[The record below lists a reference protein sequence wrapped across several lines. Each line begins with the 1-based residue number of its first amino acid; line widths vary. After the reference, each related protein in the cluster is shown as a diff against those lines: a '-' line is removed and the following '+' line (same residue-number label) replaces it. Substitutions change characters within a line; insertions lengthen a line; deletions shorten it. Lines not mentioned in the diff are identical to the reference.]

1 MQARRPCLWFY
12 ILVLSS
18 SMKNIDALPSCQDND
33 RSTWTN
39 CVGQAAIPRDGLYFG
54 EFFNGLYH
62 GRGRFQA
69 YGSWVVFVGHFAYGS
84 PSGEGIE
91 YSVLGTKIR
100 EGVWYGAQ
108 LLQAKPLDSRKY
120 PANEWVFQQMLAEE
134 KGNTRQVP
142 TTGQGDASHYA
153 RRRNFCWVF
162 LFRTACGARSRIR
175 E

>member
-1 MQARRPCLWFY
+1 
-12 ILVLSS
+12 
-18 SMKNIDALPSCQDND
+18 MKNIDALPSCQDND